1 MNASKVMKW
10 SRGWDV
16 VALAIVAGT
25 FVLSAAILPS
35 LPPVVATHFDIH
47 GEANGFSSR
56 TFAAYFM
63 PVIELALWALL
74 VLGGRL
80 LPTDWRNRLAASPM
94 GAVVLVTVAFLS
106 ALHVLVL
113 RAALSGVSALGNGLP
128 LLLGVMWLAIG
139 VILPRTRR
147 NPFVGIRTAW
157 TLSSDEN
164 WARTHRIGS
173 YAFVGAGLV
182 ALVGGAI
189 GGPSGTAIALTAIV
203 VSAAI
208 PILYS
213 WSIARHTS

>member
-1 MNASKVMKW
+1 MNASKVMKR

-16 VALAIVAGT
+16 VALAVVAGT
-25 FVLSAAILPS
+25 FVLSAVVLPS
-35 LPPVVATHFDIH
+35 LPPVVATHFDLH
-47 GEANGFSSR
+47 GEANGWSSR
-56 TFAAYFM
+56 TFAAYLI
-63 PVIELALWALL
+63 PVVELALWALL

-80 LPTDWRNRLAASPM
+80 LPTEWRDRVAASPM
-94 GAVVLVTVAFLS
+94 GAIVFVMVGFLS

-128 LLLGVMWLAIG
+128 LLLGVVWLAIG

-147 NPFVGIRTAW
+147 NPFIGIRTAW

-189 GGPSGTAIALTAIV
+189 GGASGTAIALTAIV
-203 VSAAI
+203 VSGTI